1 MKAAEA
7 QVQQLQSLVGYWQ
20 AEQKKLSNQQNNLT
34 LFAERDGIVN
44 AIALE
49 ANEHRKVPEGQ
60 ELMKIVDLKYLSATV
75 EVSPEEAR
83 RLKVELPVTF
93 RPDADFQGYWA
104 KVIEI
109 PPEVVSPASNLTP
122 QPPRVKIRI
131 LFDKPD
137 QGLILGATGNAHI
150 QISQIR
156 VYQHLQREFLKLFN
170 PGRFF

>member
-1 MKAAEA
+1 MINK
-7 QVQQLQSLVGYWQ
+7 
-20 AEQKKLSNQQNNLT
+20 QNNLT

-44 AIALE
+44 AIGLE
-49 ANEHRKVPEGQ
+49 INEHRKVPEGQ
-60 ELMKIVDLKYLSATV
+60 ELLKIVDLKYLSATV

-93 RPDADFQGYWA
+93 RPDADFQGYEA

-109 PPEVVSPASNLTP
+109 PPATLVSSVSNQTQQ
-122 QPPRVKIRI
+122 QPKVKVRI
-131 LFDKPD
+131 LFDKPN

-150 QISQIR
+150 QVSHIR